1 MKVLITCPP
10 MLRQM
15 DDFIHHFEER
25 GVEVALP
32 DVVQTLSVSELKEMV
47 PLYDGWIIG
56 DDPANREV
64 LECGVRGRLRS
75 AIKWGAGVDNVD
87 FQAAADLGLP
97 VRNTPGMFGNE
108 VADVALAYVI
118 GLARELYWIDREVRS
133 GRWSKPAG
141 VSLAGKKA
149 ALVGLGHVGRQ
160 VARRLLV
167 CGMEVVAYDPFFE
180 GEAEVEIR
188 SWPDDME
195 DADFLVLT
203 CALTDANRHMVDA
216 DVLSHCKPGLR
227 VVNVARGPLID
238 EEALCSALGSGQV
251 YSAALDVFEIEPLG
265 EESPLR
271 SFERC
276 ILGTHNGSNTV
287 DAVRR
292 TSELAI
298 TMLFEQ
304 LETAS

>member
-10 MLRQM
+10 MLRRM
-15 DDFIHHFEER
+15 DDFIHHFVER
-25 GVEVALP
+25 GIEVALP

-87 FQAAADLGLP
+87 FEAAADLGLP
-97 VRNTPGMFGNE
+97 VQNTPGMFGNE

-141 VSLAGKKA
+141 VSLAGRKA
-149 ALVGLGHVGRQ
+149 ALVGLGYIGKQ

-167 CGMEVVAYDPFFE
+167 CGMEVVAYDPFLQE
-180 GEAEVEIR
+180 EADFEIR
-188 SWPDDME
+188 SWPDGIE

-203 CALTDANRHMVDA
+203 CALTDTNRHMVDA
-216 DVLSHCKPGLR
+216 DVLKHCKTGLR
-227 VVNVARGPLID
+227 VVNVARGPLIH
-238 EEALCSALGSGQV
+238 EEALCNALVSGQV
-251 YSAALDVFEIEPLG
+251 HSAALDVFEIEPLG
-265 EESPLR
+265 KESPLR

-304 LETAS
+304 LEAIA